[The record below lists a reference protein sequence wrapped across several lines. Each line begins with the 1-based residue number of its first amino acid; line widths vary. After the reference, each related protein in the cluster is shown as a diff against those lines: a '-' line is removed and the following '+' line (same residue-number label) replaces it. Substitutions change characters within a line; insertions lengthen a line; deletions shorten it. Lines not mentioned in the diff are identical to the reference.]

1 MKFICPFCQFS
12 VLPVSCT
19 VPIKDIYFLVSRH
32 YSFLDIKFIVLCFKT
47 DIVFILYIDVLRNR
61 YIGAG

>member
-1 MKFICPFCQFS
+1 MKFIYHFCQFS

-19 VPIKDIYFLVSRH
+19 VPTKDIYFLVSRC

-47 DIVFILYIDVLRNR
+47 DAVFVLYIDVLRNR
-61 YIGAG
+61 YIGTG